1 MPPKRHTQAGH
12 ISKGK
17 ANTTIHRVTTPAL
30 RQPDLIG
37 PPVLPVNDP
46 NPLQIPSLTPRIP
59 SSVKEIPHINII
71 LLNTLITHLEDYET
85 GLNAVKTIIHD
96 NQIKAHQA
104 NLDIF
109 NQLMEHLDNL
119 EIAFMKRIYIDSQ
132 ISGILSDISS
142 LIAVNVL
149 T

>member
-1 MPPKRHTQAGH
+1 MLFRSPSP
-12 ISKGK
+12 
-17 ANTTIHRVTTPAL
+17 TP
-30 RQPDLIG
+30 
-37 PPVLPVNDP
+37 
-46 NPLQIPSLTPRIP
+46 QIPSL
-59 SSVKEIPHINII
+59 VKEIPHINII

-85 GLNAVKTIIHD
+85 GLNAVKTTIHD

-119 EIAFMKRIYIDSQ
+119 RTAPVERTCIDSQ
-132 ISGILSDISS
+132 IPSTLSGTSS
-142 LIAVNVL
+142 LVAVNVL

>member
-1 MPPKRHTQAGH
+1 MPPKRHTQASC

-17 ANTTIHRVTTPAL
+17 ANATIHRVTTPAL
-30 RQPDLIG
+30 HQPDLIG
-37 PPVLPVNDP
+37 PLILTVNDP
-46 NPLQIPSLTPRIP
+46 NPLRIPSPTPRIP
-59 SSVKEIPHINII
+59 SLVKEIPRINIT

-85 GLNAVKTIIHD
+85 GLNAVKTTIHD

-119 EIAFMKRIYIDSQ
+119 RTAPVERTCIDSQ
-132 ISGILSDISS
+132 VSGILSGTSS
-142 LIAVNVL
+142 LVAVNVL